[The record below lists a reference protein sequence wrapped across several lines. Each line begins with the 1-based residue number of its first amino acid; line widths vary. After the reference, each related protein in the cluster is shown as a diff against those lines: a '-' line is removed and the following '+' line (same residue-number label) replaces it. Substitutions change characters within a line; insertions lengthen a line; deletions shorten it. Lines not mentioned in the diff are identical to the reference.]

1 MSERLDS
8 FGVKVEVGDIVL
20 SCPKH
25 KWSGKPEVGR
35 VSGVFDSGRVSIQI
49 PSKVT
54 IYAYQRGAP
63 DVETQGQGFGVLVDE
78 DGKEVMEEWTDY
90 YGTKRTRPKYG
101 MTPYTYMR
109 HDYTVVG
116 EEWKWVRKQ
125 AADIT
130 LIVLRKHGEEKKG
143 LEDIL
148 AERVGFNELTRNLN
162 LDYDKEI
169 PEWDG
174 QSSQSPS

>member
-1 MSERLDS
+1 MSRTDS
-8 FGVKVEVGDIVL
+8 FGVEVEVGDIVL

-35 VSGVFDSGRVSIQI
+35 VSGVFDSGRVTIQI
-49 PSKVT
+49 PQKVS

-63 DVETQGQGFGVLVDE
+63 EIEQESYRYEPDDAAGPDRWGRRP
-78 DGKEVMEEWTDY
+78 Y
-90 YGTKRTRPKYG
+90 KRVPYKY
-101 MTPYTYMR
+101 MAK
-109 HDYTVVG
+109 DYTVVAV
-116 EEWKWVRKQ
+116 EWKWVRKQ

-143 LEDIL
+143 LEEIL

-162 LDYDKEI
+162 LDYDAER
-169 PEWDG
+169 PAL
-174 QSSQSPS
+174 S